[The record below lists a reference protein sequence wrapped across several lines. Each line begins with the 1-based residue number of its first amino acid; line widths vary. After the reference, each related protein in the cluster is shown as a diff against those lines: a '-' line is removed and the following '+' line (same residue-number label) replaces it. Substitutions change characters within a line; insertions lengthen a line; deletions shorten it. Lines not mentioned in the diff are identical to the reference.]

1 VTDAQAGGSVRSAG
15 RFGLWLGQN
24 WALLFLLLEVVL
36 FSVLGT
42 RFLSLENLQ
51 NIFVACTV
59 VLLLGMGETF
69 VIITGGI
76 DLSVGFVMGFGAV
89 TCAKFMVLLQAA
101 GLPQGASIPLAAV
114 ICLLIGLIPG
124 LVNGTLVARLKVPPF
139 LATFGMYGIAYGISE
154 IISKNTP
161 ISGLPSAAGVIGNE
175 YLLYIVPRKMV
186 TFLIR
191 PQNITRLEMRSMLA
205 IIPIIVVIAFIF
217 VGIFSFV
224 LRRTRFGRHTYA
236 IGGNVD
242 AALRSGINVT
252 SHLTRIYMISSFFAS
267 LSGVLYVLKYV
278 TGRADAGSARML
290 DAVVAVVIGGASL
303 YGGTGA
309 VKGTIIGA
317 LIIATLETGM
327 VNLSI
332 PYHNRYIVIGGIL
345 VIAVLIDQFFP
356 ELVGRR

>member
-1 VTDAQAGGSVRSAG
+1 
-15 RFGLWLGQN
+15 
-24 WALLFLLLEVVL
+24 
-36 FSVLGT
+36 
-42 RFLSLENLQ
+42 
-51 NIFVACTV
+51 
-59 VLLLGMGETF
+59 
-69 VIITGGI
+69 
-76 DLSVGFVMGFGAV
+76 
-89 TCAKFMVLLQAA
+89 
-101 GLPQGASIPLAAV
+101 
-114 ICLLIGLIPG
+114 LIPG
-124 LVNGTLVARLKVPPF
+124 WVNGTLVARLKVPPF
-139 LATFGMYGIAYGISE
+139 LATFGMYGIAYGFSE

-175 YLLYIVPRKMV
+175 YLFYIVPRKMV
-186 TFLIR
+186 SFLIR

-217 VGIFSFV
+217 VGIFSFL
-224 LRRTRFGRHTYA
+224 LRRTRFGQHTYA
-236 IGGNVD
+236 IGGNID
-242 AALRSGINVT
+242 AALRSGINVV

-303 YGGTGA
+303 YGGTGT

-345 VIAVLIDQFFP
+345 VFAVVIDQFFP
-356 ELVGRR
+356 ELIGRRE